1 MKHRSYYLTLLLFA
15 SQYSCT
21 LSEKE
26 QLKQLEERVL
36 HQHDEAMRRMD
47 QLNQLQNTLR
57 TYLKQADTVQIETQ
71 LLRKQLAD
79 LSQADAAMMDWMHQ
93 YQSPDSLSAAKAT
106 VYLQAQLVKIEQV
119 KSRLDSALTRAAKTK
134 KRYETTHKR

>member
-1 MKHRSYYLTLLLFA
+1 MKHRSYYLILLLSA
-15 SQYSCT
+15 SQYSCA

-47 QLNQLQNTLR
+47 QLNQLQNTFQ
-57 TYLKQADTVQIETQ
+57 TYLRQADTVPTETR

-93 YQSPDSLSAAKAT
+93 YQSPDSLPAAKAT
-106 VYLQAQLVKIEQV
+106 LYLQNQLVKIEQV
-119 KSRLDSALTRAAKTK
+119 KSRLDSALTKAAKMKQRYETK
-134 KRYETTHKR
+134 KR